1 MDVTKASW
9 PDDVHRLGEPASRGC
24 AASHHNLGFIPA
36 SGSVGCASWC
46 SSRAHRRRGGG
57 NRASRGRTPTRSA
70 ARPGVRRVR
79 SYSPGPLDSPPPQ
92 GARMTNALFDTEV
105 FIDWWRGDT
114 GAVSLVDAVKSGHLT
129 ASYSSITIAELWQW
143 EQLGRQE
150 EIEYVA
156 LTRRYLQEAPLG
168 FEAARLA
175 GRWLRDYGRNQ
186 RRELFADA
194 LIAATA
200 QLRGETVYSRNEGHL
215 RRFYADIQPY

>member
-1 MDVTKASW
+1 MSD
-9 PDDVHRLGEPASRGC
+9 
-24 AASHHNLGFIPA
+24 
-36 SGSVGCASWC
+36 
-46 SSRAHRRRGGG
+46 
-57 NRASRGRTPTRSA
+57 
-70 ARPGVRRVR
+70 
-79 SYSPGPLDSPPPQ
+79 
-92 GARMTNALFDTEV
+92 ALFDTGV

-114 GAVSLVDAVKSGHLT
+114 GAVNLVDGVKTGHLT
-129 ASYSSITIAELWQW
+129 ASYSSLTIAELWQLP
-143 EQLGRQE
+143 ELGRQE

-175 GRWLRDYGRNQ
+175 GRWLRDCTSNQ

-200 QLRGETVYSRNEGHL
+200 QLRGEPVYSRNDRQL